1 MLMLGVVRL
10 GGDGTWRPAEV
21 HLQTGE
27 SAVPRDAEP
36 LAAAHLRFGQPATAI
51 TLPRALLDEPLP
63 QPGCDLQTPRE
74 SVDTWRA
81 SAPARDFVAS
91 IVQAVE
97 MLSWE
102 GYPDIHLTA
111 EFLGMNVRTLQ
122 RYLAAAGVT
131 HELLVGRARFA
142 TAAGVLEETDTK
154 ILDIAL
160 DLGYS
165 DHAHFTRAFRR
176 WAGCAPREYRRRRR
190 QKPAPPSQPVSS
202 SAIQPAR
209 NGTTR
214 LASTRLQGGASR
226 WLRLIRLVVPEGALV
241 RHVPEDRLELGL
253 GHHDVN
259 RPRHEPLE
267 SKADGIERVSS
278 EPQRIRFGVIVRVV
292 STRSDG
298 HRHQPEQHHRSD
310 ELCHSRP
317 PGLSTPS

>member
-1 MLMLGVVRL
+1 MLGVVRL

-102 GYPDIHLTA
+102 GYPDIHQAA
-111 EFLGMNVRTLQ
+111 EFLGVSVRTLQ
-122 RYLAAAGVT
+122 RHLAEARIT
-131 HELLVGRARFA
+131 HESLIGRARFA
-142 TAAGVLEETDTK
+142 TAAAVLEETNTK

-165 DHAHFTRAFRR
+165 DHAHFTRAFGR
-176 WAGCAPREYRRRRR
+176 WAGCSPQEYRRKRR
-190 QKPAPPSQPVSS
+190 QMASGSKVASS
-202 SAIQPAR
+202 
-209 NGTTR
+209 
-214 LASTRLQGGASR
+214 
-226 WLRLIRLVVPEGALV
+226 ALV
-241 RHVPEDRLELGL
+241 RLTKPSRKQPRKQ
-253 GHHDVN
+253 N
-259 RPRHEPLE
+259 RSH
-267 SKADGIERVSS
+267 G
-278 EPQRIRFGVIVRVV
+278 G
-292 STRSDG
+292 G
-298 HRHQPEQHHRSD
+298 
-310 ELCHSRP
+310 CH
-317 PGLSTPS
+317 GEGTVA